1 METVI
6 FCNGTLCVVHL
17 HDDECANSLCGAGQR
32 GHLEPDTV
40 FDFAFIFA
48 FLYYKTI
55 GFLCGVL
62 FEVRFVFCL

>member
-1 METVI
+1 
-6 FCNGTLCVVHL
+6 VVP
-17 HDDECANSLCGAGQR
+17 DREGA
-32 GHLEPDTV
+32 LEPDTV